1 VGFLYTLPSIP
12 YCQEHAVGT
21 SSERTRELRRR
32 RKRHQK
38 LQVIARKAAKASASE
53 KAHLAQKVRRM
64 TTGAEIII
72 ERLKL
77 EAQR

>member
-1 VGFLYTLPSIP
+1 M
-12 YCQEHAVGT
+12 GT

-32 RKRHQK
+32 RQRTKK
-38 LQVIARKAAKASASE
+38 MAIISRKAAKATPSE
-53 KAHLAQKVRRM
+53 KAHLAAKIRRM

-72 ERLKL
+72 ERMKL

>member
-1 VGFLYTLPSIP
+1 M
-12 YCQEHAVGT
+12 GT

-32 RKRHQK
+32 RKRTQK
-38 LQVIARKAAKASASE
+38 LKVIARKAAKATPSE
-53 KAHLAQKVRRM
+53 KAHLAQKIRRM

-72 ERLKL
+72 ERMKL

>member
-1 VGFLYTLPSIP
+1 M
-12 YCQEHAVGT
+12 GT

-32 RKRHQK
+32 RKRTKK
-38 LQVIARKAAKASASE
+38 LKVIARKAGKATPSE
-53 KAHLAQKVRRM
+53 KAHLAQKIRRM

-72 ERLKL
+72 DRMKL